1 MLTILVVDDEA
12 AILSAIEAVLR
23 HAGYTVCTAA
33 TPSSALQQFDRIR
46 PDLVLLDIHLGD
58 REPLDGLDLLR
69 ELRVR
74 RPAVPVVMLSA
85 YLDLVTRQI
94 ALDAGAQACW
104 AKPISLP
111 VLVERTAQV
120 LGSAV
125 PSPLAP

>member
-1 MLTILVVDDEA
+1 MPTILVVDDED
-12 AILSAIEAVLR
+12 AILSAVEAVLR

-33 TPSSALQQFDRIR
+33 TPSTALQQFDHIR

-58 REPLDGLDLLR
+58 REPIDGLDLLR

-74 RPAVPVVMLSA
+74 RPEVTIVMLSA
-85 YLDLVTRQI
+85 YLDLVTRQM
-94 ALDAGAQACW
+94 ALDAGAHACW

-111 VLVERTAQV
+111 VLVERTAAV

-125 PSPLAP
+125 PSPVAR

>member
-1 MLTILVVDDEA
+1 MPIILVVDDED
-12 AILSAIEAVLR
+12 AILTAVEAVLR
-23 HAGYTVCTAA
+23 HAGYTVSTAA
-33 TPSSALQQFDRIR
+33 TPTTALQQFDRIR

-58 REPLDGLDLLR
+58 REPIDGLDLLR
-69 ELRVR
+69 ELQVR

-94 ALDAGAQACW
+94 ALDAGAEACW

-120 LGSAV
+120 VGRAV
-125 PSPLAP
+125 PSPLAR